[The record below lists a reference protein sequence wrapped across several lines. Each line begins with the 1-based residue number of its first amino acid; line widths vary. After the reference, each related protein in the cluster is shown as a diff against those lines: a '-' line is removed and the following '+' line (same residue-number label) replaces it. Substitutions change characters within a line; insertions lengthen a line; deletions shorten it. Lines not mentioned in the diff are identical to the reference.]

1 MTALDDARAHLGK
14 ATEFLEAAELD
25 AEHELF
31 NAATWSAVT
40 SGINS
45 KDAICL
51 ALTGKTAKTV
61 NHADATRELSVA
73 SPSMTAQASSL
84 GRLLKLKNKSQFQTS
99 GVARSDALK
108 AVDWAAELL
117 AAASGVLA
125 G

>member
-1 MTALDDARAHLGK
+1 MTALDDARAHLRK
-14 ATEFLEAAELD
+14 AKQFLEAAELN
-25 AEHELF
+25 AELELF
-31 NAATWSAVT
+31 NAATSSAVT

-51 ALTGKTAKTV
+51 ALTGKTAETV
-61 NHADATRELSVA
+61 NHADATRELFA
-73 SPSMTAQASSL
+73 AGPSMTAHASSL
-84 GRLLKLKNKSQFQTS
+84 GRLLKLKNKSQYQTS

-108 AVDWAAELL
+108 AVDSAAKLL